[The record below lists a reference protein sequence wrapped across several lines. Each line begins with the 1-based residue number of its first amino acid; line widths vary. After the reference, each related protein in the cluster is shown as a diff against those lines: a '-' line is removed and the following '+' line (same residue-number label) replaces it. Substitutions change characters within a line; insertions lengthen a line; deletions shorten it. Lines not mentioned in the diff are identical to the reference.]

1 MSELHDLS
9 AVDQRRMLASGE
21 LRSLDLV
28 NHYLDRIAA
37 KNDDLR
43 AFITVTEDT
52 ARERAAQ
59 LDADRDAGDP
69 AASDITAAPLWGMPY
84 GDKDLTDRAGVPTT
98 YGSRAM
104 VGYVPTESAV
114 TPQAMDAAGGISLG
128 KTNTPEF
135 GFPSY
140 TENLLDGGVARNPW
154 DLTRGPGGS
163 SGGAAVATSAGLLPF
178 APGSD
183 GGGSI
188 RIPAAACALVGL
200 KPSRGRVPGGSG
212 VDALAGL
219 SVEGPI
225 ARSIEDVALLLDGMI
240 PRRENGRPRDQFSLT
255 APNSE
260 TSYLDA
266 LHEPQRR
273 LKIGWN
279 TWSPWATDYEITLE
293 DGAASA
299 LEETIH
305 LAEKHGHQVE
315 KIEPRPF
322 PDYVRAFRAIWQGGA
337 SAIPLDDATLEH
349 IEPLTRWIIE
359 EGRKLPARTVVE
371 ALRTLSTFERQIIA
385 DYDPYDIVLTPSLA
399 MSLRPIGW
407 YDQTDGNH
415 NFIQQCQYTPY
426 TSYLNVAGLPAI
438 TLPVAA
444 DPLPWGVQAIGRPGA
459 ESTLLRFGR
468 EIERVLDWAHRHP
481 PVW

>member
-9 AVDQRRMLASGE
+9 AVTQRRMLASGE
-21 LRSLDLV
+21 LRSLELV
-28 NHYLDRIAA
+28 DHYLDRIAA
-37 KNDDLR
+37 KNDELR
-43 AFITVTEDT
+43 GFITVTTDA
-52 ARERAAQ
+52 ARERAEQ
-59 LDADRDAGDP
+59 LDTQRDAGDE
-69 AASDITAAPLWGMPY
+69 AASDLHAAPLWGMPF

-104 VGYVPTESAV
+104 VGYVPTETSA
-114 TPQAMDAAGGISLG
+114 TPLAMDAAGGVSLG

-140 TENLLDGGVARNPW
+140 TENLLEGGVARNPW
-154 DLTRGPGGS
+154 DTSRGPGGS
-163 SGGAAVATSAGLLPF
+163 SGGAAVSVAAGLLPF

-188 RIPAAACALVGL
+188 RIPAAACGLVGL

-219 SVEGPI
+219 AVEGPI
-225 ARSIEDVALLLDGMI
+225 GRSIEDVALLLDGMI
-240 PRRENGRPRDQFSLT
+240 PRREDDRPRDQFALT
-255 APNSE
+255 APGGE
-260 TSYLDA
+260 RSYLES
-266 LHEPQRR
+266 LHEPSRR

-279 TWSPWATDYEITLE
+279 TWSPWATDYEITLD
-293 DGAASA
+293 DGAAGV
-299 LEETIH
+299 LEDTVR
-305 LAEKHGHQVE
+305 LAERLGHTVE
-315 KIEPRPF
+315 RVEPRPF
-322 PDYVRAFRAIWQGGA
+322 PEYVRAFRAIWQGGA
-337 SAIPLDDATLEH
+337 SAMPLDDATLAG

-371 ALRTLSTFERQIIA
+371 ALRTLSGFERQIIA
-385 DYDPYDIVLTPSLA
+385 DYDSYDVVLTPSLA
-399 MSLRPIGW
+399 MSPRPIGW
-407 YDQTDGNH
+407 YDTSDGNR

-438 TLPVAA
+438 TLPIAV
-444 DPLPWGVQAIGRPGA
+444 DPLPWGVQAIGRPGT

-468 EIERVLDWAHRHP
+468 ELERELQWQDRHP
-481 PVW
+481 STW

>member
-9 AVDQRRMLASGE
+9 ALTQRRMLASGE
-21 LRSLDLV
+21 LQSLDLV
-28 NHYLDRIAA
+28 NHYLDRIEA
-37 KNDDLR
+37 KNDELR
-43 AFITVTEDT
+43 AFTTVTPEIARERAQQLDT
-52 ARERAAQ
+52 ARE
-59 LDADRDAGDP
+59 AGDP
-69 AASDITAAPLWGMPY
+69 AAADIAAAPLWGMPF
-84 GDKDLTDRAGVPTT
+84 GDKDLTDRAGVPTS

-104 VGYVPTESAV
+104 LGYVPSESAP

-140 TENLLDGGVARNPW
+140 TENLLDGGVAKNPW

-163 SGGAAVATSAGLLPF
+163 SGGAAAATSAGLLPF

-188 RIPAAACALVGL
+188 RIPAAACGLVGL

-225 ARSIEDVALLLDGMI
+225 ARSIEDTALLLDGMI
-240 PRRENGRPRDQFSLT
+240 PRRENGKPRDQFTLT
-255 APNSE
+255 APGGES
-260 TSYLDA
+260 SYLDA
-266 LHEPQRR
+266 LQEPQRR

-279 TWSPWATDYEITLE
+279 TWSPWASDYEITLE
-293 DGAASA
+293 DGAKIA
-299 LEETIH
+299 LEDTIR
-305 LAEKHGHQVE
+305 LAERRGHIVE
-315 KIEPRPF
+315 RVQPRPF
-322 PDYVRAFRAIWQGGA
+322 LDYVRAFRTIWQGGA
-337 SAIPLDDATLEH
+337 SAMPFDDATLEK

-359 EGRKLPARTVVE
+359 EGRKLPARAVVE
-371 ALRTLSTFERQIIA
+371 ALRSLSTFERQIIS
-385 DYDPYDIVLTPSLA
+385 DYDPYDIVLTPTLA
-399 MSLRPIGW
+399 MSPRPIGW
-407 YDQTDGNH
+407 YDQEDGNR

-426 TSYLNVAGLPAI
+426 TSYLNVSGLPAI

-459 ESTLLRFGR
+459 EATLLRFGR
-468 EIERVLDWAHRHP
+468 EVERELAWDQRHP
-481 PVW
+481 PAW

>member
-9 AVDQRRMLASGE
+9 AVTQRRMLASGE

-28 NHYLDRIAA
+28 NHYLERIAA
-37 KNDDLR
+37 RNNDLR
-43 AFITVTEDT
+43 AFVTVTADA
-52 ARERAAQ
+52 ARERAEQ
-59 LDADRDAGDP
+59 LDSARESGDS
-69 AASDITAAPLWGMPY
+69 AAANIHAAPLWGMPF
-84 GDKDLTDRAGVPTT
+84 GDKDLTDRAGVPTSF
-98 YGSRAM
+98 GSRAM
-104 VGYVPTESAV
+104 AGYVATETAA
-114 TPQAMDAAGGISLG
+114 TPVAMDAAGGVSVG

-135 GFPSY
+135 GFPCY

-163 SGGAAVATSAGLLPF
+163 SGGAAVATAAGLIPF

-188 RIPAAACALVGL
+188 RIPAAACGLVGL

-219 SVEGPI
+219 TVEGPI

-240 PRRENGRPRDQFSLT
+240 PRREDGSQRDQFSLT
-255 APNSE
+255 APGGES
-260 TSYLDA
+260 SYLESLFA
-266 LHEPQRR
+266 PPRR

-279 TWSPWATDYEITLE
+279 TWSPWATDYDITLE
-293 DGAASA
+293 DGARSA
-299 LEETIH
+299 LEET
-305 LAEKHGHQVE
+305 LRLVERLGHVVE
-315 KIEPRPF
+315 WVEPRPF
-322 PDYVRAFRAIWQGGA
+322 PEYVRAFRTIWQGGA
-337 SAIPLDDATLEH
+337 SALPLDESTLERV
-349 IEPLTRWIIE
+349 EPLTRWIIE
-359 EGRKLPARTVVE
+359 QGRELPARSVVE
-371 ALRTLSTFERQIIA
+371 ALRTLSSFERQIIA
-385 DYDPYDIVLTPSLA
+385 DYDSFDVVLTPSLA
-399 MSLRPIGW
+399 MSPRPIGW
-407 YDQTDGNH
+407 YDDTDGNV

-426 TSYLNVAGLPAI
+426 TSYLNVAGLPAV

-468 EIERVLDWAHRHP
+468 ELERELSWTERHP
-481 PVW
+481 VGW